1 MRYNTTL
8 VLLVLFYST
17 STYSQDC
24 QDCKK
29 RQVITY
35 DNVVN
40 VQRPSSSVDSL
51 NRYWQYFNIAS
62 GVRSYFSQ
70 IDPSR
75 DCIQRRDGAF
85 YTTNDTVT
93 SIKHGAEHA
102 NTPPSGEVAG
112 FEGYLVYGVVT
123 EQSCTLRLE
132 TAKTR
137 ELVKSGV
144 ISLPA
149 VFDGQAIGKT
159 VAAFIGPL
167 YSTIMDFE
175 KKKRDEGEPYAIVP
189 TMTLT
194 PDKAKIKIN
203 EKTNID
209 VLFKDCDGAPL
220 KDRHI
225 TFTADGGTLKS
236 ADVTT
241 DNQGH
246 GTLEFTAGASPA
258 LANVT
263 SVYPFKKPTGD
274 MTTAHVVPASI
285 QIDKP
290 NTSWYVTAS
299 FKVENTSDLQRKSE
313 SETVSSASMDDMNII
328 FDAWATNMNPL
339 SGQFSAIPQTVSDIL
354 CIGSFTESSF
364 YHSHMEIS
372 AGGVSALIDDQL
384 LSSTNATSTTAQTPQ
399 LTLSIYK
406 NSYSFSINNVNAV
419 QTGGENR
426 RRRSVDPFGS
436 QDETTFTPAEATRKL
451 GLSVG
456 GVNRDTTYT
465 TGDSTTQSGEST
477 TTVTHVTQTFSWKDN
492 VCKLKYLR
500 GVTED
505 SHVTGIY
512 TEDSYSTQTFNV
524 TLYLTYTGDPPTS
537 VETPEQGVP
546 WTYALGQNYPNPF
559 NPSTTISYTLAN
571 ATYTTLTISDLLG
584 RRIATLVDEL
594 KPAGLHVMLWNAG
607 GLPSG
612 VYFLRM
618 SADRFVE
625 TRKLILA
632 K

>member
-1 MRYNTTL
+1 MSKRIVSAIVFLLLAFSSL
-8 VLLVLFYST
+8 VF
-17 STYSQDC
+17 SQDC

-40 VQRPSSSVDSL
+40 VQRPFNSVDSL
-51 NRYWQYFNIAS
+51 YRYWNYFHIAG

-85 YTTNDTVT
+85 YTTNDSVT
-93 SIKHGAEHA
+93 SIKYGAEHA
-102 NTPPSGEVAG
+102 NTPPSGSVAG

-123 EQSCTLRLE
+123 DQSCTLRLE
-132 TAKTR
+132 TGKTR

-149 VFDGQAIGKT
+149 GFDGQAIGRT

-167 YSTIMDFE
+167 YSTILDFE
-175 KKKRDEGEPYAIVP
+175 KKKRDEGEPYAIAP

-194 PDKAKIKIN
+194 PDKAKIKVN

-220 KDRHI
+220 KNRHI
-225 TFTADGGTLKS
+225 TFTANGGTLKS

-246 GTLEFTAGASPA
+246 GTLEFSAGPFPD
-258 LANVT
+258 LATVT
-263 SVYPFKKPTGD
+263 SEYRYEKPTGD
-274 MTTAHVVPASI
+274 MMTAYVVPASI

-290 NTSWYVTAS
+290 ITSWYVTAS
-299 FKVENTSDLQRKSE
+299 FQVENTSDLTGKSE
-313 SETVSSASMDDMNII
+313 YETISSASMDNTKII
-328 FDAWATNMNPL
+328 FYAWATNMNPL
-339 SGQFSAIPQTVSDIL
+339 PGQFSVIPQTVSDIL
-354 CIGSFTESSF
+354 YLGKSTESSF
-364 YHSHMEIS
+364 WHSHTENS
-372 AGGVSALIDDQL
+372 AGGVTALIDDQL

-406 NSYSFSINNVNAV
+406 NSYSFSINNVNTV

-436 QDETTFTPAEATRKL
+436 QDETTFTPAEAATKL
-451 GLSVG
+451 GLSVQN
-456 GVNRDTTYT
+456 VNRDTTYST
-465 TGDSTTQSGEST
+465 TDSTTQSGGST

-492 VCKLKYLR
+492 VCTLNYLR
-500 GVTED
+500 GVKED

-537 VETPEQGVP
+537 VETPEEGVP

-559 NPSTTISYTLAN
+559 NPNTTISYSLAK
-571 ATYTTLTISDLLG
+571 ATHATLTISDLLG
-584 RRIATLVDEL
+584 RRIATLVDE
-594 KPAGLHVMLWNAG
+594 PFLHIIVRQKF
-607 GLPSG
+607 
-612 VYFLRM
+612 VYLL
-618 SADRFVE
+618 SS
-625 TRKLILA
+625 LS
-632 K
+632 